1 MISENLKKTFL
12 SFLKM
17 VSDGRIISIE
27 SMILEYPERNV
38 RSFKYALRIDDKI
51 IFNECN
57 SMVTI
62 KVTSIHPIYTDELV
76 DIGHKFRSTFKPQLH
91 DCGIKIVCDMEF
103 SYFC

>member
-1 MISENLKKTFL
+1 MISDKLKQSFL

-17 VSDGRIISIE
+17 VSNGRIISIE
-27 SMILEYPERNV
+27 SMVLEYPEQNM
-38 RSFKYALRIDDKI
+38 RSFRYAQRIGDRI

-62 KVTSIHPIYTDELV
+62 KVISVHPIYTDELV

-91 DCGIKIVCDMEF
+91 DCGIKIVCNTE
-103 SYFC
+103 SEYVR

>member
-27 SMILEYPERNV
+27 SMVLEYPEIWS
-38 RSFKYALRIDDKI
+38 SFKYAQRIGDKI

-57 SMVTI
+57 TMVTI
-62 KVTSIHPIYTDELV
+62 KVKSLYPIHTDELI
-76 DIGHKFRSTFKPQLH
+76 DIGHKFRTTFKPQLH
-91 DCGIKIVCDMEF
+91 DCGIKIVCDMES

>member
-27 SMILEYPERNV
+27 SMIIKYPERN
-38 RSFKYALRIDDKI
+38 FKYFTCAQI
-51 IFNECN
+51 IGNNINYYDCN

-62 KVTSIHPIYTDELV
+62 KVTSVCPICTDELV
-76 DIGHKFRSTFKPQLH
+76 GISHKFRTAFKPQLH
-91 DCGIKIVCDMEF
+91 DCGIKIECDIVPD
-103 SYFC
+103 YFL

>member
-27 SMILEYPERNV
+27 SIILEYPERNRYFSTAEMINGKV
-38 RSFKYALRIDDKI
+38 KY
-51 IFNECN
+51 NEYY

-62 KVTSIHPIYTDELV
+62 KVTSIHPLYIGELV
-76 DIGHKFRSTFKPQLH
+76 DIGYKFRSTFKPQLH
-91 DCGIKIVCDMEF
+91 DCGIKIECDMV
-103 SYFC
+103 SGYIC

>member
-27 SMILEYPERNV
+27 SMILEYPERNM
-38 RSFKYALRIDDKI
+38 RSFKYAQRIGDKI

-57 SMVTI
+57 TMVTI
-62 KVTSIHPIYTDELV
+62 KVKSLYPIHTDELV
-76 DIGHKFRSTFKPQLH
+76 DISHKFRSTFKPQLH
-91 DCGIKIVCDMEF
+91 DCGIKIECDME
-103 SYFC
+103 SGYFC

>member
-17 VSDGRIISIE
+17 VSNGRIISID
-27 SMILEYPERNV
+27 SMIFEYPERNRYFSTAEIINGKV
-38 RSFKYALRIDDKI
+38 KYY
-51 IFNECN
+51 EYY

-62 KVTSIHPIYTDELV
+62 KVTSIHPIYTDELM

-91 DCGIKIVCDMEF
+91 DCGIKINCDVV
-103 SYFC
+103 SDYLR

>member
-17 VSDGRIISIE
+17 VSNGRIISIE
-27 SMILEYPERNV
+27 SIILEYPERNNYF
-38 RSFKYALRIDDKI
+38 SFAEMTNGKVKYY
-51 IFNECN
+51 EYY

-62 KVTSIHPIYTDELV
+62 KVTSVHPIYTDELI

-91 DCGIKIVCDMEF
+91 DCGIKINCDME
-103 SYFC
+103 SDYFC